1 MSMKNDIIKEINKKE
16 NMLKKYISYHQYNMK
31 EGEMWYAYFKE
42 SVPLQVSALSKEA
55 LITYI
60 DKKEKEGFLKN
71 LIKKSVYDWIEYAR
85 LSAQDYYSNVLI
97 EFYKDKDLI
106 NFVKDKSDIVF
117 NIAFNNSEKEL
128 IEILLNNEKIE
139 NKKFQIP
146 EIKEYKKD
154 RDYNDML
161 LIIAES
167 IENNK
172 GLWEQ
177 NNKIRKNFIVDLLLM
192 QILNLDGAIKEED
205 ASSEDYYKKSL
216 NKLIKNLKIRV
227 VKNDYN
233 ILESSAGLYFF
244 DAIKYLYEQE
254 SLEKKEL
261 FIKSIEN
268 ISIKKHDKV
277 IYDFKNNL
285 MHNYEIEK
293 THHELQ
299 KELIKNKPIV
309 KRIKI

>member
-55 LITYI
+55 LITYM
-60 DKKEKEGFLKN
+60 DKKEKEGFLNN
-71 LIKKSVYDWIEYAR
+71 LIQKSVYDWIEYAR
-85 LSAQDYYSNVLI
+85 LSAQDYHSNVLI

-139 NKKFQIP
+139 NKKIQIP

-154 RDYNDML
+154 IDYNDML

-177 NNKIRKNFIVDLLLM
+177 NNKRKKNFIVDLLLV
-192 QILNLDGAIKEED
+192 QILNLDGAIKEENE
-205 ASSEDYYKKSL
+205 SSEDYYKKSL

-227 VKNDYN
+227 TKNDYN

-268 ISIKKHDKV
+268 ISIKKHDKL

>member
-55 LITYI
+55 LITYM
-60 DKKEKEGFLKN
+60 DKKEKEGFLNN
-71 LIKKSVYDWIEYAR
+71 LIQKSVYDWIEYAR
-85 LSAQDYYSNVLI
+85 LSAQDYHSNVLI

-106 NFVKDKSDIVF
+106 NFVKDKNDIVF

-146 EIKEYKKD
+146 EIKEYNKD

-177 NNKIRKNFIVDLLLM
+177 NNKRRKNFIVDLLLV

-205 ASSEDYYKKSL
+205 ESSEDYYKKSL

-227 VKNDYN
+227 AKNDYN